1 MKNTWSTLL
10 IFGLLIGFATCAHAW
25 DSDAGK
31 SPDVKP
37 SPVKEEKAPAKKS
50 TSAFDETT
58 TQYLKKFRSINSA
71 LVSAHLELYRYE
83 NPDKSTKGIDFRDV
97 LSEGQ
102 ASREKKQQEQTVQN
116 KKTTLEEKIKSLQKD
131 AENLRTDLEKY
142 YKGNVPKNVA
152 DAWQTEQDYTDYR
165 VTKYK

>member
-1 MKNTWSTLL
+1 MKNTWFTLL
-10 IFGLLIGFATCAHAW
+10 IFGFLIGLATCAHAW
-25 DSDAGK
+25 DGDVGK
-31 SPDVKP
+31 SPDAKS

-71 LVSAHLELYRYE
+71 LVAAHQDLYRYE
-83 NPDKSTKGIDFRDV
+83 NPDKSTKGLDLRDV
-97 LSEGQ
+97 FSEDKLG
-102 ASREKKQQEQTVQN
+102 REKKEQEQTAQN
-116 KKTTLEEKIKSLQKD
+116 KKTMLEDKIKSLQKD
-131 AENLRTDLEKY
+131 AENLRADLEKH

-165 VTKYK
+165 ISKYK